1 MHFVAHNVDFDL
13 NFIKRHLKI
22 VIFNIV
28 PKVIDTLEIFKIAF
42 PTDKSYQLSE
52 LAEAHGINLANAHRA
67 DEDAATTAKLMILA
81 FEKFEK
87 LPLDTLKQ
95 LYYLSKQL
103 KYDLYD
109 IFFEMVRQYDAK
121 PLDKSYEKFEQ
132 IIYRKQVDFKSRQQI
147 IMAA

>member
-1 MHFVAHNVDFDL
+1 MPIEL
-13 NFIKRHLKI
+13 TRCRY
-22 VIFNIV
+22 
-28 PKVIDTLEIFKIAF
+28 
-42 PTDKSYQLSE
+42 YQ
-52 LAEAHGINLANAHRA
+52 
-67 DEDAATTAKLMILA
+67 AKLMILA

-121 PLDKSYEKFEQ
+121 PLINRTKSSNRLSIVSKL
-132 IIYRKQVDFKSRQQI
+132 ILKADNKL
-147 IMAA
+147 

>member
-1 MHFVAHNVDFDL
+1 M
-13 NFIKRHLKI
+13 
-22 VIFNIV
+22 
-28 PKVIDTLEIFKIAF
+28 
-42 PTDKSYQLSE
+42 SE
-52 LAEAHGINLANAHRA
+52 LAEAHGITLTNAHRA

-109 IFFEMVRQYDAK
+109 IFFEMVRKYEAK
-121 PLDKSYEKFEQ
+121 PLISLMINLNRLFIVSK
-132 IIYRKQVDFKSRQQI
+132 
-147 IMAA
+147 

>member
-1 MHFVAHNVDFDL
+1 
-13 NFIKRHLKI
+13 
-22 VIFNIV
+22 
-28 PKVIDTLEIFKIAF
+28 
-42 PTDKSYQLSE
+42 
-52 LAEAHGINLANAHRA
+52 
-67 DEDAATTAKLMILA
+67 MILA

-109 IFFEMVRQYDAK
+109 LFFEMVRQYDAK
-121 PLDKSYEKFEQ
+121 PSIIVQKFEQ
-132 IIYRKQVDFKSRQQI
+132 ILSIVSKLILKSRQQI

>member
-1 MHFVAHNVDFDL
+1 
-13 NFIKRHLKI
+13 
-22 VIFNIV
+22 
-28 PKVIDTLEIFKIAF
+28 
-42 PTDKSYQLSE
+42 
-52 LAEAHGINLANAHRA
+52 
-67 DEDAATTAKLMILA
+67 MILA

-121 PLDKSYEKFEQ
+121 PLDKSYESSNRLSIVSKL
-132 IIYRKQVDFKSRQQI
+132 ILKSRQQI